1 MRSLKHAV
9 AKSTDLDAFDGDLIT
24 VFAPFPPQE
33 LFLGL
38 GQTYASS
45 VSGEP
50 AVQQAATWVYADSQ
64 PWK

>member
-1 MRSLKHAV
+1 MKN
-9 AKSTDLDAFDGDLIT
+9 KTNTDRDHEKNQDDVLEEDLIT
-24 VFAPFPPQE
+24 VFAPLPPQE

-50 AVQQAATWVYADSQ
+50 AVQQAAT
-64 PWK
+64 